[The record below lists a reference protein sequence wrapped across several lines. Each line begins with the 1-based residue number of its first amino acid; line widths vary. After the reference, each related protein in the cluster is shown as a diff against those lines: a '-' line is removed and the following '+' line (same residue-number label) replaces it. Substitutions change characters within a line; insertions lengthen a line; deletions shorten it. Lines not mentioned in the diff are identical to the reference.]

1 MLEGHET
8 SCISEII
15 LQFGTQHLLCVVFVG
30 LQNIPRSFV
39 FARRTQFFTR
49 LEHDESSKNQFKKGI
64 QTVLKYIQRIET
76 RSLSDTKDQ
85 YQTLFSYLLSH
96 F

>member
-1 MLEGHET
+1 MLEGHKV

-15 LQFGTQHLLCVVFVG
+15 FAVWNT
-30 LQNIPRSFV
+30 RSFV

-85 YQTLFSYLLSH
+85 YQTLFSYLLSQ